1 MSIKKIS
8 RTNLTLFVF
17 LLAIGLVNA
26 SSHHVAGGISR
37 RDHSSLKRLVKKR
50 ATADSPTDST
60 GTDTAGSNKAAGAL
74 VVGGVTLLP
83 GSGSSTSATGTSTGT
98 STATSASESATSLSS
113 ASATSATS
121 ASVSA
126 SDSLSAS
133 ASATSASVSATELSK
148 AAPTT
153 TASPTTD
160 AAQPSDVNPG
170 TTTLIHTVSQS
181 AGDSEETQVSPPTTN
196 ALGTKGKTALI
207 TVLIVVASC
216 VGGIAIFW
224 TVFRKWKLGRSSK
237 FDQRLQPIDWQPT
250 HDDDDMISHRLAS
263 DNASLRS
270 GRGYGATSDH
280 GHASDNGHRGFDP
293 LDHDFTAGSNN
304 LAPVGGYADLAR
316 GSSPQPPMQESMNY
330 GPSITRPNYDVGVPL
345 HHQTNYG
352 AHEAYN
358 SGRY

>member
-50 ATADSPTDST
+50 AAADSTTDSNDST
-60 GTDTAGSNKAAGAL
+60 GAAGSNKAAGAL
-74 VVGGVTLLP
+74 GLVGLLP
-83 GSGSSTSATGTSTGT
+83 GTSTSATG
-98 STATSASESATSLSS
+98 TATSASESATSLSS
-113 ASATSATS
+113 ASAASATS

-133 ASATSASVSATELSK
+133 ASASASATSASVSATELSK
-148 AAPTT
+148 SAPTT

-160 AAQPSDVNPG
+160 TTQPTNVDPG
-170 TTTLIHTVSQS
+170 TTTLIRTLSQS
-181 AGDSEETQVSPPTTN
+181 AGDAEETKVNNASSTN

-207 TVLIVVASC
+207 TVLIIVASC
-216 VGGIAIFW
+216 VGGVAIFW

-250 HDDDDMISHRLAS
+250 HDDDDIIPHRLAS

-280 GHASDNGHRGFDP
+280 GHGSDNSHRGFDP
-293 LDHDFTAGSNN
+293 LDHDFTAGSTN

-352 AHEAYN
+352 AHEAYD